1 MSKGCI
7 DGWTSPFW
15 IFDVNLDLNFD
26 TPHWDFFVYHI
37 LILKKVISAIS
48 TIAISIISSIKLFL
62 TLLYFPIFRTC
73 KMLPSDQK

>member
-7 DGWTSPFW
+7 DGWMNPFW
-15 IFDVNLDLNFD
+15 FFDVNLDLNFD

-48 TIAISIISSIKLFL
+48 TIAIVFEKVGLLNAIYFL
-62 TLLYFPIFRTC
+62 IEVGFVC
-73 KMLPSDQK
+73 

>member
-7 DGWTSPFW
+7 DGWMNPFW
-15 IFDVNLDLNFD
+15 FFDVNLDLNFD

-48 TIAISIISSIKLFL
+48 TIAISIISFIKLFL